1 LVAVAVP
8 VAVTRASFLVPLALA
23 CALGLIDDTRDL
35 PVAFR
40 LPTEVAIG
48 LVTAWVAAP
57 HTVPYVLL
65 AVVLVILLLNA
76 ANLLDGLDG
85 MLSSVAALGAIGF
98 SVALGGSA
106 SALALAF
113 VGALAAFLVW
123 NHPPARVYLGD
134 GGSYLVGTALAL
146 MFVSAVRDGLPH
158 GCAAALFVGVPVG
171 DTVVAIIRRVRA
183 HRPILQGDRGHV
195 YDQLV
200 DHGWSVALVLLACAT
215 MQCVLTG
222 VGIAVANVSE
232 QSAIAIT
239 AATVTIV
246 GATALARFTSPRTW
260 VTDA

>member
-1 LVAVAVP
+1 MAVIVAFAVAVVSVPIAARLAQRIGFVDRPGPLKVQRHPIPYGGGVPILVAVAVP

-113 VGALAAFLVW
+113 VGALAAG
-123 NHPPARVYLGD
+123 ARVPRRRGQLSRGY
-134 GGSYLVGTALAL
+134 
-146 MFVSAVRDGLPH
+146 
-158 GCAAALFVGVPVG
+158 CA
-171 DTVVAIIRRVRA
+171 RA
-183 HRPILQGDRGHV
+183 HVRVCGSRWLAARLRGR
-195 YDQLV
+195 
-200 DHGWSVALVLLACAT
+200 ALRRRSR
-215 MQCVLTG
+215 G
-222 VGIAVANVSE
+222 
-232 QSAIAIT
+232 
-239 AATVTIV
+239 
-246 GATALARFTSPRTW
+246 
-260 VTDA
+260 